1 MCVVL
6 VAQLCLTLYDPTR
19 LSVCGVFQARQ
30 QYWSGPPFFLQG
42 VFLSQGSNLDLLHCR
57 QILYHLRH
65 PGFENVSGLK
75 WTGFSEEWGYIWRD
89 PEALVLDNS
98 ESKVIK

>member
-1 MCVVL
+1 M
-6 VAQLCLTLYDPTR
+6 TPPGS
-19 LSVCGVFQARQ
+19 LSVEFSRPGNNTGVGRH
-30 QYWSGPPFFLQG
+30 SFLQG